1 MTVDLAHPLAGTAP
15 GDLGEIGGRP
25 RREVVDPAE
34 ARAIE
39 VRGDVPAAP
48 GDAGLHGVG
57 HFLSMA
63 LATPARR
70 QHLAN
75 GLALFVPALLFGF
88 LVATQWQAQL
98 GRSQLAVRYNA
109 PLTEAAQSL
118 QDEQNTLKTQ
128 LADLR
133 KQLDT
138 IQANAS
144 TQTDATRGLQAR
156 IDELKARAGLTLVTG
171 DGVLISL
178 DDAKQTAVNAKD
190 LDKSICH
197 ATDLTDIVNTAWRG
211 GAQAVAINDERIVGT
226 SSVYCVGSTIMV
238 NGTLMSPPFRIV
250 VIGRQDQLLGAFE
263 DPAQLRDIKQRSEVH
278 GLGFR
283 VSRATQLQ
291 APAYSGALNVRAA
304 QPK

>member
-1 MTVDLAHPLAGTAP
+1 MAVIRATA
-15 GDLGEIGGRP
+15 
-25 RREVVDPAE
+25 
-34 ARAIE
+34 
-39 VRGDVPAAP
+39 
-48 GDAGLHGVG
+48 GVG
-57 HFLSMA
+57 HFFTMTQ
-63 LATPARR
+63 ATPTQR
-70 QHLAN
+70 QRLTN
-75 GLALFVPALLFGF
+75 GFALLVPALLFGF
-88 LVATQWQAQL
+88 LVATQWLTQL
-98 GRSQLAVRYNA
+98 DRSQLAVRYNA

-133 KQLDT
+133 KQLDA

-156 IDELKARAGLTLVTG
+156 IDDLKARAGLTVVAG
-171 DGVLISL
+171 DGVVISL
-178 DDAKQTAVNAKD
+178 DDAKPTAANAKD
-190 LDKSICH
+190 IDKSICH

-238 NGTLMSPPFRIV
+238 NGTLMSPPFHIV
-250 VIGRQDQLLGAFE
+250 VIGRQDQLLGSFE
-263 DPAQLRDIKQRSEVH
+263 DPTQLRDIKQRSEVH

-283 VSRATQLQ
+283 VSRAAQLQ

>member
-1 MTVDLAHPLAGTAP
+1 M
-15 GDLGEIGGRP
+15 
-25 RREVVDPAE
+25 AE
-34 ARAIE
+34 
-39 VRGDVPAAP
+39 
-48 GDAGLHGVG
+48 
-57 HFLSMA
+57 
-63 LATPARR
+63 ATPAQR

-75 GLALFVPALLFGF
+75 GLALLVPALLFGF
-88 LVATQWQAQL
+88 LVAAQWQTQL
-98 GRSQLAVRYNA
+98 ERSQLAVRYNA
-109 PLTEAAQSL
+109 PLTEAARSL
-118 QDEQNTLKTQ
+118 QGEQNTLKTQ

-144 TQTDATRGLQAR
+144 TQTDVTRRLQAR
-156 IDELKARAGLTLVTG
+156 IDELKARAGLTPVTG

-178 DDAKQTAVNAKD
+178 DDAKLTAVNAKD

-226 SSVYCVGSTIMV
+226 SSAYCVGSTIMV

-263 DPAQLRDIKQRSEVH
+263 DPAQLRDIKQRSEMH

-283 VSRATQLQ
+283 VSRAAKLQ

>member
-1 MTVDLAHPLAGTAP
+1 MAQASTAQ
-15 GDLGEIGGRP
+15 
-25 RREVVDPAE
+25 
-34 ARAIE
+34 
-39 VRGDVPAAP
+39 
-48 GDAGLHGVG
+48 
-57 HFLSMA
+57 
-63 LATPARR
+63 R
-70 QHLAN
+70 QQLTN
-75 GLALFVPALLFGF
+75 GLALLVPALLFGF
-88 LVATQWQAQL
+88 LVSAQWQTQL
-98 GRSQLAVRYNA
+98 ERSQLAVRYNT
-109 PLTEAAQSL
+109 PLTEAARSL
-118 QDEQNTLKTQ
+118 QDEQNTLKAQ

-133 KQLDT
+133 KQLDA
-138 IQANAS
+138 IQASAS
-144 TQTDATRGLQAR
+144 TQTDATRSLQAR
-156 IDELKARAGLTLVTG
+156 IDDLKARAGLTAATG
-171 DGVLISL
+171 DGVVISL
-178 DDAKQTAVNAKD
+178 DDAKQTPVNAKD

-238 NGTLMSPPFRIV
+238 NGTLMSPPFEIV
-250 VIGRQDQLLGAFE
+250 VIGRQDQLLAAFE